1 VVDAQD
7 GLRIKVAHGFMD
19 GAKSVTTVAP
29 AAAAGHDERRRTAR
43 KAGKT
48 SNVAIDLMQNS
59 RNRAGRAAEHNP
71 LF

>member
-1 VVDAQD
+1 
-7 GLRIKVAHGFMD
+7 MD